1 MDNDYHAL
9 QREQNERIKSL
20 ETKVDDLEED
30 NKRLMGEE
38 NERLKG
44 RIRKLE
50 KWVAGAAA
58 VIAAA
63 VAGTLGPGK
72 WSPCFC
78 PNPSVLPTASARH
91 LLEFGKLSAPPIAAP
106 NDNVGRESREPA
118 SKPHEPRIAVYAGVA
133 VPQNTTAPVPN
144 FPGRSLRKPSLQ
156 KPVLPECQDEHRLPR
171 VRSALWTLGCSINQ
185 RKSGIA
191 PNPRN

>member
-1 MDNDYHAL
+1 MTDEAYHAL

-63 VAGTLGPGK
+63 VAGLGLIEATDIGMAKTAKQAQEHRDYFVNIIHPAFVRSNWLGP
-72 WSPCFC
+72 
-78 PNPSVLPTASARH
+78 NYNN
-91 LLEFGKLSAPPIAAP
+91 LEGQEPPEWI
-106 NDNVGRESREPA
+106 
-118 SKPHEPRIAVYAGVA
+118 K
-133 VPQNTTAPVPN
+133 
-144 FPGRSLRKPSLQ
+144 K
-156 KPVLPECQDEHRLPR
+156 K
-171 VRSALWTLGCSINQ
+171 
-185 RKSGIA
+185 
-191 PNPRN
+191 

>member
-1 MDNDYHAL
+1 MSDEAYHAL

-58 VIAAA
+58 VITAA
-63 VAGTLGPGK
+63 VAGLGLIEATDFGMAK
-72 WSPCFC
+72 
-78 PNPSVLPTASARH
+78 TA
-91 LLEFGKLSAPPIAAP
+91 KQ
-106 NDNVGRESREPA
+106 V
-118 SKPHEPRIAVYAGVA
+118 
-133 VPQNTTAPVPN
+133 Q
-144 FPGRSLRKPSLQ
+144 Q
-156 KPVLPECQDEHRLPR
+156 HRDYFTDTN
-171 VRSALWTLGCSINQ
+171 SQYYTN
-185 RKSGIA
+185 
-191 PNPRN
+191 

>member
-1 MDNDYHAL
+1 MSDEAYHAL

-58 VIAAA
+58 VITAA
-63 VAGTLGPGK
+63 VAGLGLIEATDFGMAK
-72 WSPCFC
+72 
-78 PNPSVLPTASARH
+78 TAKQVQQHRDYFTDILHPAMVR
-91 LLEFGKLSAPPIAAP
+91 
-106 NDNVGRESREPA
+106 DN
-118 SKPHEPRIAVYAGVA
+118 
-133 VPQNTTAPVPN
+133 
-144 FPGRSLRKPSLQ
+144 
-156 KPVLPECQDEHRLPR
+156 
-171 VRSALWTLGCSINQ
+171 WLG
-185 RKSGIA
+185 
-191 PNPRN
+191 

>member
-1 MDNDYHAL
+1 MTDEAYHAL

-30 NKRLMGEE
+30 NNRLMGEE

-63 VAGTLGPGK
+63 VAGLGLIEATDFGMAK
-72 WSPCFC
+72 
-78 PNPSVLPTASARH
+78 TA
-91 LLEFGKLSAPPIAAP
+91 KQ
-106 NDNVGRESREPA
+106 V
-118 SKPHEPRIAVYAGVA
+118 
-133 VPQNTTAPVPN
+133 Q
-144 FPGRSLRKPSLQ
+144 
-156 KPVLPECQDEHRLPR
+156 EHRDYFQDILHPAM
-171 VRSALWTLGCSINQ
+171 VRDNWLGEDYDDLEGAEVPDWIMKN
-185 RKSGIA
+185 
-191 PNPRN
+191 

>member
-1 MDNDYHAL
+1 MESNEYHSL
-9 QREQNERIKSL
+9 QREQNERIKAL

-63 VAGTLGPGK
+63 VAGLGLIEATDIGMAKTAKQAQEHRDYFINILHPAFVRSNWLGP
-72 WSPCFC
+72 
-78 PNPSVLPTASARH
+78 NYNN
-91 LLEFGKLSAPPIAAP
+91 LEGQEPPDWI
-106 NDNVGRESREPA
+106 
-118 SKPHEPRIAVYAGVA
+118 K
-133 VPQNTTAPVPN
+133 
-144 FPGRSLRKPSLQ
+144 K
-156 KPVLPECQDEHRLPR
+156 K
-171 VRSALWTLGCSINQ
+171 
-185 RKSGIA
+185 
-191 PNPRN
+191 

>member
-1 MDNDYHAL
+1 MSDEAYHAL

-63 VAGTLGPGK
+63 VAGLGLIEATDIGMAKTAKQAQEHRDYFINILHPAFVRSNWLGP
-72 WSPCFC
+72 
-78 PNPSVLPTASARH
+78 NYNN
-91 LLEFGKLSAPPIAAP
+91 LEGQEPPEWI
-106 NDNVGRESREPA
+106 
-118 SKPHEPRIAVYAGVA
+118 K
-133 VPQNTTAPVPN
+133 
-144 FPGRSLRKPSLQ
+144 K
-156 KPVLPECQDEHRLPR
+156 K
-171 VRSALWTLGCSINQ
+171 
-185 RKSGIA
+185 
-191 PNPRN
+191 

>member
-1 MDNDYHAL
+1 MAQDGTSNEYHAL

-20 ETKVDDLEED
+20 ETKVDDLGED

-63 VAGTLGPGK
+63 VAGLGLIEATDFGMAK
-72 WSPCFC
+72 
-78 PNPSVLPTASARH
+78 TAKQA
-91 LLEFGKLSAPPIAAP
+91 
-106 NDNVGRESREPA
+106 
-118 SKPHEPRIAVYAGVA
+118 
-133 VPQNTTAPVPN
+133 Q
-144 FPGRSLRKPSLQ
+144 
-156 KPVLPECQDEHRLPR
+156 EHRDYFVDILHPAME
-171 VRSALWTLGCSINQ
+171 RSNWLGKDYSNLEGEKPPEWIKK
-185 RKSGIA
+185 R
-191 PNPRN
+191 

>member
-1 MDNDYHAL
+1 MDNEYHSL

-20 ETKVDDLEED
+20 ETKVEDLEED

-63 VAGTLGPGK
+63 VAGLGLVEVTDFGMPK
-72 WSPCFC
+72 
-78 PNPSVLPTASARH
+78 TAKQV
-91 LLEFGKLSAPPIAAP
+91 E
-106 NDNVGRESREPA
+106 
-118 SKPHEPRIAVYAGVA
+118 
-133 VPQNTTAPVPN
+133 
-144 FPGRSLRKPSLQ
+144 
-156 KPVLPECQDEHRLPR
+156 EHRKYFKDIPHPAMVRDNWLGKDYKDLEGVKVPR
-171 VRSALWTLGCSINQ
+171 WIEVD
-185 RKSGIA
+185 
-191 PNPRN
+191 

>member
-1 MDNDYHAL
+1 MTDEAYHAL

-63 VAGTLGPGK
+63 VAGLGLIEATDFGMAK
-72 WSPCFC
+72 
-78 PNPSVLPTASARH
+78 TAKQA
-91 LLEFGKLSAPPIAAP
+91 
-106 NDNVGRESREPA
+106 
-118 SKPHEPRIAVYAGVA
+118 
-133 VPQNTTAPVPN
+133 Q
-144 FPGRSLRKPSLQ
+144 
-156 KPVLPECQDEHRLPR
+156 EHRDYFVDILHPAM
-171 VRSALWTLGCSINQ
+171 VRDNWLGKDYKGLEGVKVPEWIEP
-185 RKSGIA
+185 K
-191 PNPRN
+191 